1 MRYQSSVQFHDSL
14 ILHASQVYNHT
25 LDSTTQLQLTL
36 YGHHLTSATPGLA
49 LPVTTNMCTG
59 DVTRVLVDVDTVKL
73 SPALVDVGP
82 DEHDSLMVLSGL
94 KCSN

>member
-1 MRYQSSVQFHDSL
+1 
-14 ILHASQVYNHT
+14 
-25 LDSTTQLQLTL
+25 
-36 YGHHLTSATPGLA
+36 
-49 LPVTTNMCTG
+49 MCTG